1 MSDAASGGGD
11 GGGSGAALAEPA
23 MPQDRALLTLVQW
36 LSPAFPVGGYAYSH
50 GLEWAIRAG
59 AVRDAAGLQGWLA
72 DVIAQ
77 GSGRSDALL
86 LALSLA
92 PGADHAGLAAH
103 ARALAPAKE
112 RLVETMDQGRAFTLA
127 TNALL
132 GQDHAPAPLP
142 VAVGRAA
149 AGLGLPVERVL
160 ALYLHGFASGLVQGA
175 VRFVPLGQT
184 EGQQVLAA
192 LHPVIG
198 RIARWAAVAGLDD
211 LGSAGFGSDMA
222 AMAHEAMEVRIFRS

>member
-1 MSDAASGGGD
+1 MAE
-11 GGGSGAALAEPA
+11 AALAP
-23 MPQDRALLTLVQW
+23 DSALMTLVQW

-50 GLEWAIRAG
+50 GLEWAISAG
-59 AVRDAAGLQGWLA
+59 LVADAAGLQGWLA
-72 DVIAQ
+72 DVIAH
-77 GSGRSDALL
+77 GSGRSDAVL
-86 LALSLA
+86 LALALA
-92 PGADHAGLAAH
+92 PGADHAALAAY
-103 ARALAPAKE
+103 AGALAPAKE
-112 RLVETMDQGRAFTLA
+112 RLTETLEQGRAFTLA

-132 GQDHAPAPLP
+132 CADHPPAPLP

-160 ALYLHGFASGLVQGA
+160 ALYLHSFASSLVQGA

-192 LHPVIG
+192 LHPVIS
-198 RIARWAAVAGLDD
+198 RIANWAATAGLDD

-222 AMAHEAMEVRIFRS
+222 AMAHEGMEVRIFRT

>member
-1 MSDAASGGGD
+1 MSEAATETAPAPDS
-11 GGGSGAALAEPA
+11 AL
-23 MPQDRALLTLVQW
+23 MTLVQW

-50 GLEWAIRAG
+50 GLEWAISAG
-59 AVRDAAGLQGWLA
+59 LIRDAAALQGWLA
-72 DVIAQ
+72 DVIGF
-77 GSGRSDALL
+77 GSGRSDAVL
-86 LALSLA
+86 LALALA
-92 PGADHAGLAAH
+92 PGADHAALAAY
-103 ARALAPAKE
+103 AGALAPAKE
-112 RLVETMDQGRAFTLA
+112 RLTETAEQGRAFTLA

-132 GQDHAPAPLP
+132 GAEHPPAPLP

-160 ALYLHGFASGLVQGA
+160 ALYLHSFASSLVQGA

-192 LHPVIG
+192 LHPVI
-198 RIARWAAVAGLDD
+198 ARVAGWAATAGLDE

-222 AMAHEAMEVRIFRS
+222 AMAHEGMEVRIFRS